1 MDNENR
7 NPNPSDDSKW
17 LDEIL
22 GIGEEAQELGP
33 DELAMQA
40 AGLTHPNDM
49 ELEQIL
55 SEDWDSVPNPEELNE
70 TEPENEPLHSNAVT
84 EDATQFYVP
93 MTETQVVPTP
103 ESPKEEK
110 AEPVQEKKAAA
121 SERDNSQKG
130 RPGAKKGYGLLG
142 IPHILSTLIWLFI
155 ILGVGVTLGRTLWV
169 SCADLMA
176 FGKPDKQITITI
188 TEQDDIDSISQKLAD
203 ADLIEY
209 PSLFKLFA

>member
-130 RPGAKKGYGLLG
+130 RPGAKKFSTIYG
-142 IPHILSTLIWLFI
+142 I
-155 ILGVGVTLGRTLWV
+155 
-169 SCADLMA
+169 
-176 FGKPDKQITITI
+176 
-188 TEQDDIDSISQKLAD
+188 
-203 ADLIEY
+203 
-209 PSLFKLFA
+209 FK